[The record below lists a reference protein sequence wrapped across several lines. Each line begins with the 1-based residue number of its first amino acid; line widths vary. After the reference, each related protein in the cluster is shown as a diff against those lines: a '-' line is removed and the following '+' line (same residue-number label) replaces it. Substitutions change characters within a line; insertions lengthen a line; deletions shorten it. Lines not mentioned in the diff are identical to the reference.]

1 MWPTQAQVP
10 GAPNVFGKLQGSV
23 LAHWFPLA
31 QGDMYEVAERVRTGR
46 TFGSAPFDELFM
58 LGMERDTDLSL
69 RGQLGTRDREK
80 GSSPL
85 GSNYF
90 LSNTDFYRRI
100 YGNGLFSIKA
110 GPLAD
115 IAKAGAP
122 SSGLASGLAT
132 GQWIFDVGVAAKLT
146 VLGTSVVL
154 TYGRD
159 LRSGSN
165 AFFGTIAK

>member
-23 LAHWFPLA
+23 LAHWFPQA
-31 QGDMYEVAERVRTGR
+31 QGDTYEFAERVRAGR

-58 LGMERDTDLSL
+58 LGMERDTDLWL
-69 RGQLGTRDREK
+69 RGQIGTRDRQK

-90 LSNTDFYRRI
+90 LANTDFYRRI
-100 YGNGLFSIKA
+100 YGNGLFSIKT

-115 IAKAGAP
+115 IARTGAP
-122 SSGLASGLAT
+122 TSGLST
-132 GQWIFDVGVAAKLT
+132 GQWIFDVGVGTKLT
-146 VLGTSVVL
+146 VLGTSVVF